1 MTSTP
6 SRGESSAQGAARES
20 RSRRSRMPFTNRL
33 ASRSTLRSLD
43 PADIPSSSPT
53 PRPGPADIPCSSP
66 PSRAGPAPSPSP
78 SNVEGLGCSDFER
91 NGKQYIYQERYHFQW
106 IEWWETTAGYDK
118 FLEKYKGKKLIWNSN
133 LRGSSAWNSFVQC
146 AQASETPKTPEG
158 WPGIQC
164 LVCELVISHPGSCG
178 NKAMNDHITSRKCKQ
193 LRKKAGQKGSLTI
206 AQLFANGTK
215 VYPHTYAAIHTPL
228 YIRRYTCAAI
238 RLRGNFAD
246 ILTIGDLQ
254 TEAKGC
260 PRPRDL
266 RSGRIRRRIPSGSAG
281 RKPGLQR
288 GQ

>member
-6 SRGESSAQGAARES
+6 SRAESSAQGAARES
-20 RSRRSRMPFTNRL
+20 RSRRSRMPLTNRL
-33 ASRSTLRSLD
+33 ASRSTLRRLD
-43 PADIPSSSPT
+43 PADIPSPSPT
-53 PRPGPADIPCSSP
+53 PRS
-66 PSRAGPAPSPSP
+66 GPAPSPSQ
-78 SNVEGLGCSDFER
+78 SNVEGPGCSEFER

-146 AQASETPKTPEG
+146 AQALETPKTPEG

-178 NKAMNDHITSRKCKQ
+178 NKAMNDHIASRKCKQ

-215 VYPHTYAAIHTPL
+215 VYPLTYAAL
-228 YIRRYTCAAI
+228 
-238 RLRGNFAD
+238 RLQGKFAN
-246 ILTIGDLQ
+246 ILSAGDLQ
-254 TEAKGC
+254 TEAKRC
-260 PRPRDL
+260 QRPRDL
-266 RSGRIRRRIPSGSAG
+266 RSGRIRRRLPPGSAG

-288 GQ
+288 G